1 MSNTFK
7 HKWKGKYQSGVLDY
21 EDDIP
26 PIELEKMWSRH
37 NWDIGESR
45 RQKKLKKI
53 KDLDK
58 DLQDDLENK

>member
-26 PIELEKMWSRH
+26 PIELEKMWDRG

-53 KDLDK
+53 KDLNK